1 MWLLIFPSILTSPS
15 PQIEYNNTTVAN
27 FIANEM
33 QLEPTLTMLAFSSEE
48 NVKLR
53 LSILQSICNLL
64 ENSDM
69 IKRNVD

>member
-1 MWLLIFPSILTSPS
+1 MWLLIFPSMLTSPS
-15 PQIEYNNTTVAN
+15 PLIDYNNITVAN
-27 FIANEM
+27 FITNEM
-33 QLEPTLTMLAFSSEE
+33 QLEPTLTMLAFSTEE

-53 LSILQSICNLL
+53 LLILQSICNLL

>member
-1 MWLLIFPSILTSPS
+1 MLTSPS
-15 PQIEYNNTTVAN
+15 PLIDYNNTTVAN
-27 FIANEM
+27 FITNEM
-33 QLEPTLTMLAFSSEE
+33 QLEPTLSMLAFSTEE

-53 LSILQSICNLL
+53 LLILQSICNLL

>member
-1 MWLLIFPSILTSPS
+1 MLTSPS
-15 PQIEYNNTTVAN
+15 PLIDYNNITVAN
-27 FIANEM
+27 FITNEM
-33 QLEPTLTMLAFSSEE
+33 QLEPTLTMLAFSTEE

-53 LSILQSICNLL
+53 LLILQSICNLL

>member
-1 MWLLIFPSILTSPS
+1 MWLLIFPSMLTSPS
-15 PQIEYNNTTVAN
+15 PLIDYNNITVAN
-27 FIANEM
+27 FITNEM

-53 LSILQSICNLL
+53 LLILQSICNLL